1 MRWEWLL
8 EACYVPGA
16 VRVLEILVSSEGL
29 ESARVDFPAIESKNH
44 GKEKRNRCTNPCH
57 DPYTGI
63 RFHYCV
69 YGQIYATKA
78 TKQSTDDHHGHRDT
92 VGETVGNLI
101 ETPLGELWKTYCYS
115 EKALLGERW
124 HIFRNFFK
132 ALLETLLF
140 LLIFFKFLLETLLD
154 TGRIFRNYFKALPDI
169 LLFFKFLLETL
180 LDTGRFG
187 DAVRDGGV
195 DAFLYLLY
203 VAGAAV
209 LGDRSPKTYLA
220 DKMIDR
226 LVGFGLKQ
234 KSLGQLGKPKAA
246 DE

>member
-154 TGRIFRNYFKALPDI
+154 TGR
-169 LLFFKFLLETL
+169 
-180 LDTGRFG
+180 FG